1 MEPPLLGRNHRN
13 SGHVLV
19 SYRAVLHGRAFRPY
33 NGNAGVITGIDART
47 GQLTARLDAAAGAP
61 GREVTWAAAEFEG
74 FRHGY
79 AGTIYKGQGKTLDHT
94 YLLHTHHWR
103 AAASYVALTR
113 QRESA
118 QVFVAEDTA
127 RDARQ
132 LARQM
137 GRGEVRAASVAW
149 ATADELRPE
158 LRQRVGV
165 GRDAAEAVQS
175 GTARPMPS
183 TSVQAGSTQA
193 GERVSPRAG
202 QDQVAAA
209 TSPATAQGWLIP
221 SYVDLSGQGRDSLGR
236 SASPGEVAAVVA
248 ADKAVQRE
256 RDARWSYL
264 QGAYRDPH
272 AARAALDELV
282 KRQGWTS
289 AAARVAREPE
299 QFGELRGKE
308 GFFAGAKAR
317 AERETAQR
325 VASAIGPSLERI
337 GAAEA
342 HAERGYRTGVEAQR
356 AADAT
361 GIPRLSAA
369 AEAAVGAVIAAK
381 DDHTRSEAWRAVQAD
396 KQVAGELR
404 VFGAA
409 VEQRFGEEGV
419 RAMLRVGGRP
429 GTIASSSVAPEQQ
442 LALDRV
448 AVLAVTLKAGERAGA
463 AAAQRQAESER
474 QGQRRGLRM

>member
-1 MEPPLLGRNHRN
+1 M
-13 SGHVLV
+13 
-19 SYRAVLHGRAFRPY
+19 
-33 NGNAGVITGIDART
+33 ITGIDART
-47 GQLTARLDAAAGAP
+47 GEISARLDAAAGAP
-61 GREVTWAAAEFEG
+61 GREVTWSATEFQG

-118 QVFVAEDTA
+118 QVFVSTETA
-127 RDARQ
+127 GDARQ

-149 ATADELRPE
+149 ATADELRAVDG
-158 LRQRVGV
+158 Q
-165 GRDAAEAVQS
+165 EAVDAPRPA
-175 GTARPMPS
+175 ARPETVAPVPRS
-183 TSVQAGSTQA
+183 DR
-193 GERVSPRAG
+193 ERVRAFWDELASVG
-202 QDQVAAA
+202 AGKVHGETAQPVMAA
-209 TSPATAQGWLIP
+209 TAASTEREKAEGGWLIP
-221 SYVDLSGQGRDSLGR
+221 PYADPSGQGRDSLGR
-236 SASPGEVAAVVA
+236 GAGLGEVAAVVA

-256 RDARWSYL
+256 REARWSYL

-272 AARAALDELV
+272 TARTTLDELV

-289 AAARVAREPE
+289 AASRVAANPL
-299 QFGELRGKE
+299 QLGELRGKD

-317 AERETAQR
+317 AERDAAQR
-325 VASAIGPSLERI
+325 AVGAIGPSLERI

-342 HAERGYRTGVEAQR
+342 RAERGYRTGVETPR

-369 AEAAVGAVIAAK
+369 AEAAIGAVAAAK
-381 DDHTRSEAWRAVQAD
+381 DDRIQGEAWRAVQQD

-404 VFGAA
+404 AFGAA
-409 VEQRFGEEGV
+409 AEQRFGAEGL
-419 RAMLRVGGRP
+419 RTMLRAGGRP
-429 GTIASSSVAPEQQ
+429 GAVTAASVVPEQRPE
-442 LALDRV
+442 LDRV
-448 AVLAVTLKAGERAGA
+448 AGLTVALKAGERAGA
-463 AAAQRQAESER
+463 AAAQRETASER